1 MRIVTII
8 PARSGSKGL
17 PNKNILNLLGIPM
30 FAWSIIH
37 AQYYSKKDDLII
49 VSSDSEEYLEIAERY
64 NAVPFL
70 RSKNLSKDITKTEPV
85 MDEVLNSYIIDNDD
99 IVVLLQPTSPVRRK
113 KTLTEFSKTLMS
125 DNFESALTVCNFH
138 GFLWERINENTI
150 NPQYKDRPRRQDM
163 PPTYQETG
171 SIYATTYKKFLQ
183 NNNRVSGNI
192 MPIFV
197 DFEESLEVDTLEEF
211 NVIESYMEKYYKK
224 EWKEVL

>member
-37 AQYYSKKDDLII
+37 AHYYSNKDDLII
-49 VSSDSEEYLEIAERY
+49 VSSDSKEYLEIAERFD
-64 NAVPFL
+64 ATPFL
-70 RSKNLSKDITKTEPV
+70 RSKNLSKDTTKTEPV
-85 MDEVLNSYIIDNDD
+85 MDEVLSSYSIDDDD
-99 IVVLLQPTSPVRRK
+99 IVVLLQPTSPIRRK
-113 KTLTEFSKTLMS
+113 KTLTKFSEALLS
-125 DNFESALTVCNFH
+125 DNFESALTVYNFH
-138 GFLWERINENTI
+138 GFLWEKIDNNTI
-150 NPQYKDRPRRQDM
+150 SPKYQDRPRRQDM

-171 SIYATTYKKFLQ
+171 SIYSTTFKKFSQ

-192 MPIFV
+192 TPIFV
-197 DFEESLEVDTLEEF
+197 EFEESLEVDTLEEF

>member
-1 MRIVTII
+1 M
-8 PARSGSKGL
+8 
-17 PNKNILNLLGIPM
+17 
-30 FAWSIIH
+30 
-37 AQYYSKKDDLII
+37 
-49 VSSDSEEYLEIAERY
+49 
-64 NAVPFL
+64 
-70 RSKNLSKDITKTEPV
+70 LSYF
-85 MDEVLNSYIIDNDD
+85 SQQ
-99 IVVLLQPTSPVRRK
+99 VLLEE
-113 KTLTEFSKTLMS
+113 KTLTEFSKTLLS

-163 PPTYQETG
+163 TPTYQETG

-224 EWKEVL
+224 EWKEVFMKIYCFDIDGTICTISVEDYSMAEPYPERINQINALYDEGNKIIFNTARGFETGIDWSDLTKVN

>member
-1 MRIVTII
+1 M
-8 PARSGSKGL
+8 
-17 PNKNILNLLGIPM
+17 
-30 FAWSIIH
+30 
-37 AQYYSKKDDLII
+37 
-49 VSSDSEEYLEIAERY
+49 
-64 NAVPFL
+64 
-70 RSKNLSKDITKTEPV
+70 
-85 MDEVLNSYIIDNDD
+85 SYFSQQ
-99 IVVLLQPTSPVRRK
+99 VLLEE
-113 KTLTEFSKTLMS
+113 KTLTEFSKTLLS

-163 PPTYQETG
+163 TPTYQETG